1 MTAAITSSRQFRA
14 KYILEKQVDKQVRD
28 FLELRGWRR
37 VRFQA
42 TVIPGAFRTA
52 EPGMADCLY
61 LKYLDRSGVCIAL
74 WIETKRAVRGKLA
87 DDQRAWRDRELKRG
101 AAVLCVNDIDVFMRE
116 YDRLFSWL
124 HEGRFANS
132 AHQTRFELEEEF

>member
-1 MTAAITSSRQFRA
+1 MSTVTMTASRFRA
-14 KYILEKQVDKQVRD
+14 KHILEKQVDKQVRD

-37 VRFQA
+37 IRFQA

-61 LKYLDRSGVCIAL
+61 IKYLDRNGVCVAL

-101 AAVLCVNDIDVFMRE
+101 AVVLCVNDIDAFSRE
-116 YDRLFSWL
+116 YERLFSWL
-124 HEGRFANS
+124 HSSRFTNS
-132 AHQTRFELEEEF
+132 AHQTRFELEN